1 MLKRLL
7 LVSVLTIV
15 LFGWSSPIMADDSRA
30 DEQKNAG
37 NALLLDPSK
46 VVERTPTEVRPIHNP
61 AGSEMIVA
69 GLTIPVICDGYIDPT
84 EWADAFMY
92 DVSDT
97 TGQSDGL
104 VDPLGSVSLWLKQD
118 DNGVYFAIRNN
129 ADQTL
134 DDYDQVGLYF
144 DDNYDGCWP
153 VSATNEGNSWL
164 VYDAVGGDFVQW
176 RWIQDFDCSFPP
188 SYLCAGDEY
197 GGFYNWT
204 PSCFGIGIG
213 PTGNVDFE
221 VMIPYGVIDEYL
233 DLTMPPDTLGF
244 YMYCMDYGPY
254 VYNGEWP
261 SQYYS
266 TTYNEPCYFGRLICG
281 EVEEWPNHKMHFPQ
295 LPDLEGWDVHAVFPK
310 TLADDWQCSETGEI
324 LDIHFW
330 GSWKDIDGDPYTD
343 NFYTPMPWFGLSI
356 HSNLPVGHPDN
367 PFPYSIPGELLWW
380 WDGEIEGIPF
390 EPPAME
396 HWFNPNTGEVLYNDH
411 VPYWRY
417 DFFFDQA
424 SPTPEP
430 FFQYQDSIY
439 WLNIAVEP
447 STSPPPYEWGWKT
460 SRDHFMDDAVYT
472 DNPPD
477 GPWYEMYEP
486 PRANWFDVYFNSFG
500 EPDDMGSTN
509 YYGQGWYFYEWYYWW
524 NMWFYD
530 NPYVPNPKH
539 FWLEFYIEPVGPE
552 AYAEFAINFST
563 PEWDMLEMGRPPLP
577 QDGEEDLYIGRIEY
591 PVYLG
596 ENFIDDWL
604 DWNPEWISIDFR
616 AWDVI
621 INGWIW
627 HECVQTSMDMAFVIT
642 GEEEPNNPPEIGQ
655 PDFLEGYV
663 DSVLEYD
670 ITGNDPDGDVIL
682 DEASIDIQPGCGNY
696 SITRTSGHGTSTGT
710 WQVTWYTDGCTVC
723 DTHLVIHDLTDERGA
738 TGYCTTWVHIIEKPQ
753 TGWYWKDPYPDYA
766 PNGMVDIDQR
776 QDTWLK
782 YDTEQWSFCGPCAVA
797 NCFKWFD
804 SKYNVPP
811 GAPGDGADQFPLV
824 RQYID
829 AFGGMISPWDD
840 HDPWNVDHPATPW
853 NPAIGPPPPTVPQP
867 FVPGPQPPGMPPW
880 GELVERLAWYFN
892 TDGIQTEYCEF
903 TGTNVMD
910 MQAGI
915 DAWLRSETF
924 QDGSSLFDTLC
935 EVTTPM
941 PTFTYVESLVEKCED
956 VILLLGFWYEDPP
969 GSGAW
974 FRIGGHYVT
983 VAGVNSEQ
991 SMIAFSDPFID
1002 AFEVGLAPGRVG
1014 DGYLIPHP
1022 HGYHDATI
1030 HNDEGN
1036 VCHDM
1041 YAAVPSP
1048 SPGGL
1053 WGLPEYPIMA
1063 DPYYWSW
1070 NFFNQN
1076 VPAEFVPVT
1085 APWTEVSPI
1094 FTEVEYCVHISPW
1107 DYRGD
1112 CNVPG
1117 GDGVIDAADIVF
1129 LINHVFTGTSAPTPY
1144 YSGDCN
1150 CDGIIDVADIIL
1162 LINHVFGGTSAPRCC
1177 DP

>member
-1 MLKRLL
+1 MSKKTAIFLVLSFALALL
-7 LVSVLTIV
+7 MASSVAIT
-15 LFGWSSPIMADDSRA
+15 AYTA

-37 NALLLDPSK
+37 NALLLDPSR
-46 VVERTPTEVRPIHNP
+46 VAERTPTQMEPIHNP
-61 AGSEMIVA
+61 AGSEMYVAPLMIV
-69 GLTIPVICDGYIDPT
+69 PSCDGYIDPT
-84 EWADAFMY
+84 EWADAYMY

-104 VDPLGSVSLWLKQD
+104 PDPLGSVTLWLKQD

-129 ADQTL
+129 VDQVL
-134 DDYDQVGLYF
+134 DEYDQCGLYF
-144 DDNYDGCWP
+144 DDDYDGCWHP
-153 VSATNEGNSWL
+153 SATTEGNNWL
-164 VYDAVGGDFVQW
+164 VYSAAGNFVRW
-176 RWIQDFDCSFPP
+176 RYWQDYDCGFPP
-188 SYLCAGDEY
+188 NYVCVYDNVVTVADW
-197 GGFYNWT
+197 FPT
-204 PSCFGIGIG
+204 CFGIGIG
-213 PTGNVDFE
+213 PTGNVDYE
-221 VMIPYGVIDEYL
+221 VMIPYGATDEYL
-233 DLTMPPDTLGF
+233 DLTMPPESLGF
-244 YMYCMDYGPY
+244 YMYCMDQGTGS
-254 VYNGEWP
+254 YNGEWP
-261 SQYYS
+261 SQYYA
-266 TTYNEPCYFGRLICG
+266 TTYNEPCYYGRLICG

-295 LPDLEGWDVHAVFPK
+295 LPDLEGWDVFAIFPK

-324 LDIHFW
+324 TDIHFW
-330 GSWKDIDGDPYTD
+330 GSWKDTDGDPWTD
-343 NFYTPMPWFGLSI
+343 NFQTPMPFFNLSI

-367 PFPYSIPGELLWW
+367 PFPYSIPGDLLWMW
-380 WDGEIEGIPF
+380 EGEVPGTPF

-396 HWFNPNTGEVLYNDH
+396 HWFDPNTGEVLYNDH

-424 SPTPEP
+424 SPPAEP
-430 FFQYQDSIY
+430 FYQYQDTIY
-439 WLNIAVEP
+439 WLNVSAMYID
-447 STSPPPYEWGWKT
+447 PPYQWGWKT

-486 PRANWFDVYFNSFG
+486 PRANWFNVYFDPTGF
-500 EPDDMGSTN
+500 PYDQGSTN

-530 NPYVPNPKH
+530 NPYNPDQEKH
-539 FWLEFYIEPVGPE
+539 FWLDFTVYEEGAAPYV
-552 AYAEFAINFST
+552 EFAINYTT
-563 PEWDMLEMGRPPLP
+563 PEWDMLGMGRPPLP
-577 QDGEEDLYIGRIEY
+577 EDGNEDLYIGRIEY
-591 PVYLG
+591 PVYPG
-596 ENFIDDWL
+596 PNYIEDIIP
-604 DWNPEWISIDFR
+604 WNPEWISIDFR
-616 AWDVI
+616 ATDVVI
-621 INGWIW
+621 VGWIW

-670 ITGNDPDGDVIL
+670 ITGDDPDGDVIL
-682 DEASIDIQPGCGNY
+682 DSASIDIQPGCGSY
-696 SITRTSGHGTSTGT
+696 SITRTSGHGTSSGT

-738 TGYCTTWVHIIEKPQ
+738 TGYCTTLVHIIEKPQ

-766 PNGMVDIDQR
+766 PNGMPDIDQR

-811 GAPGDGADQFPLV
+811 GIPGDGVDQFPLV

-829 AFGGMISPWDD
+829 ALGGMVGPYDD
-840 HDPWNVDHPATPW
+840 HDPWNVDHPATAW

-892 TDGIQTEYCEF
+892 TDGIQTGYCEF

-924 QDGSSLFDTLC
+924 SDGSSLFDTLC
-935 EVTTPM
+935 EMTTPR
-941 PTFTYVESLVEKCED
+941 PTFTYVESLVERCED

-969 GSGAW
+969 GSGEW
-974 FRIGGHYVT
+974 WRVGGHYVT

-1002 AFEVGLAPGRVG
+1002 AFEMGFAPGRVG

-1022 HGYHDATI
+1022 HGSHDPTI

-1063 DPYYWSW
+1063 DPLYWSW

-1076 VPAEFVPVT
+1076 VPVEFMPVT
-1085 APWTEVSPI
+1085 APWSEVSAI

-1112 CNVPG
+1112 VNVPG

-1129 LINHVFTGTSAPTPY
+1129 LINHVFLGASAPTPY

-1150 CDGIIDVADIIL
+1150 CDGIIDVADIVR
-1162 LINHVFGGTSAPRCC
+1162 LINYVFAGTSAPRCC
-1177 DP
+1177 DR